1 MNGDLTLGVPA
12 GTRSNFLMV
21 CGVVLPHRFAMTSS
35 NQTIDERNVTRIVT
49 ATQISRS
56 IRASLQFHLYD
67 DSGGGVGHAVYTLS
81 DPRDLQ
87 RVSYV
92 GQTASPH
99 RRYLQHVNQARLWL
113 PNATPW
119 WIKRPQLR
127 PLYEWIRQL
136 YDSERRLPVMIV
148 RMRADPS
155 QARCVERELIS
166 THLAAGM
173 PLLNVEPKLKRAK
186 QIPLL

>member
-1 MNGDLTLGVPA
+1 MTCSIQTSGAQTVTEI
-12 GTRSNFLMV
+12 GTP
-21 CGVVLPHRFAMTSS
+21 GK
-35 NQTIDERNVTRIVT
+35 
-49 ATQISRS
+49 ISRS
-56 IRASLQFHLYD
+56 IRSALPFHLYD
-67 DSGGGVGHAVYTLS
+67 DSDGGVGHAVYTLS

-113 PNATPW
+113 PNETPW

-136 YDSERRLPVMIV
+136 YDDGRRLPVMIV
-148 RMRADPS
+148 RMWTEPSRA
-155 QARCVERELIS
+155 RFIEREMI
-166 THLAAGM
+166 TAHLAEGM

-186 QIPLL
+186 QLPSIPGRLASR